1 MKQKLHYL
9 FTLVSLLAVATAWAK
24 DFTGGELY
32 TLQEVQYGKFEARM
46 MMAAAS
52 GTVSSMF
59 LYQNGSE
66 IADGRPWVEVDIEI
80 LGKNP
85 NSFQSNI
92 ITGKAG
98 AQKTSEKHH
107 TISPAADLAFHTYAI
122 NGDGTHGGFISC
134 TANSSTTNFTNCVFD
149 GSIVSASGKTTHSC
163 GGDLTRGQIRV
174 LTT

>member
-9 FTLVSLLAVATAWAK
+9 FTLVLLLAVATAWAK

-46 MMAAAS
+46 KMAAAS

-59 LYQNGSE
+59 LYQYGSE

-80 LGKNP
+80 LGKSP

-98 AQKTSEKHH
+98 AQVNATHISTKYQSNEGYFVVNQNT
-107 TISPAADLAFHTYAI
+107 TID
-122 NGDGTHGGFISC
+122 
-134 TANSSTTNFTNCVFD
+134 
-149 GSIVSASGKTTHSC
+149 
-163 GGDLTRGQIRV
+163 QW
-174 LTT
+174 